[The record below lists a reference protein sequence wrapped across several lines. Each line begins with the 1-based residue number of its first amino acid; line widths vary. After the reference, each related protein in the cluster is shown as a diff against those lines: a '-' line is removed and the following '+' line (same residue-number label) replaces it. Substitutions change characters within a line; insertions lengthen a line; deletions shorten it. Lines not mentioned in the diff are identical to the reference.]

1 MELSQM
7 LPALSLKERKIL
19 TLRILGIVLIHTFVT
34 QLQRRRPQAVLQD
47 KTVILMPTQQLRL
60 RSIAPNMVQVVQKCL
75 LSGVTM
81 LLQRIPPYAGMD
93 IAEKK
98 RLLQTLSLRQ
108 SGKKNNSSEMRLSL
122 LRRPRKLRGLM
133 RRKRRRKKKKR
144 SQTQSRQ
151 PIQPRQKM
159 ELKKNVLQ
167 HILFQSV
174 RLGQKRIQVI
184 QKSRR
189 L

>member
-1 MELSQM
+1 
-7 LPALSLKERKIL
+7 
-19 TLRILGIVLIHTFVT
+19 
-34 QLQRRRPQAVLQD
+34 
-47 KTVILMPTQQLRL
+47 
-60 RSIAPNMVQVVQKCL
+60 
-75 LSGVTM
+75 M

>member
-1 MELSQM
+1 
-7 LPALSLKERKIL
+7 
-19 TLRILGIVLIHTFVT
+19 
-34 QLQRRRPQAVLQD
+34 
-47 KTVILMPTQQLRL
+47 
-60 RSIAPNMVQVVQKCL
+60 
-75 LSGVTM
+75 M

-133 RRKRRRKKKKR
+133 RRKRRRRKKKKR